1 MLRAFES
8 RKKLLAQN
16 EEKKI
21 FYRDKLQE
29 FESTKNNLEINKS
42 NDPNF
47 NQNNSDF
54 NKDFQTFIAL
64 FRCTSFAKQIDVAR
78 PRP

>member
-29 FESTKNNLEINKS
+29 FESTKKLRKEANGPGLKNE
-42 NDPNF
+42 
-47 NQNNSDF
+47 
-54 NKDFQTFIAL
+54 
-64 FRCTSFAKQIDVAR
+64 
-78 PRP
+78 